1 MQRMQGFAQS
11 QPLFMHLIALHRLRG
26 VASSQSLLLQLGRCW
41 LPGPPSAH
49 DHRPPSFLVGLRDSD
64 RRRSLGLLGMGSRS
78 ENGQLPASDS
88 PTGSRTQA
96 RVSGKVS
103 RTTGPA

>member
-41 LPGPPSAH
+41 LPGPPTGRGWDSPSAH
-49 DHRPPSFLVGLRDSD
+49 DHRPP
-64 RRRSLGLLGMGSRS
+64 
-78 ENGQLPASDS
+78 QLPRGSQRFRQAPVAR
-88 PTGSRTQA
+88 PTRDGQSL
-96 RVSGKVS
+96 
-103 RTTGPA
+103 